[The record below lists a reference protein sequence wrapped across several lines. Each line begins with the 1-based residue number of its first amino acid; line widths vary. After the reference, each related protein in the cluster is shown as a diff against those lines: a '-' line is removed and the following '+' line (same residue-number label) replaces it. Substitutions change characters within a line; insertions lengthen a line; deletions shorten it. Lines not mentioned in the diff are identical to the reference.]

1 MIRIYPYQIQ
11 TGSKGGSPCTPV
23 SFSPIHGIQNLL
35 HPIPSRLPSAICAI
49 QLHGFAILCSIRFGS
64 SCNPVPLNSLHS
76 RNNHFFA
83 VPFMFQA
90 AICFSRQQNP
100 ICVPFPAVRLYI
112 RIGSACI
119 AGCSP
124 PFYNSTKLSC
134 NTAGRNTKPT
144 DDVQLLCTSYAAHTK
159 QGILSKA
166 CQTFCR
172 KQLAERFPV
181 RATPGSCS
189 IRQLAAHTPSGFQ
202 IAPLPANWNIFVL
215 EDDWLC
221 AGGLC
226 IKHLAAAAKQRG
238 YRCILSYNHCLLE
251 PTPCHLLLPQIQTA
265 FLSSNL
271 FAPYPG
277 TAQARYNLHTFYQ
290 KDFRQKEAVHAPF
303 NRSIIRSLFQESA
316 GMLSIAAKIDAV
328 TQPYYQEALL
338 SHAAEQ
344 AAASILQVLSN
355 VL

>member
-1 MIRIYPYQIQ
+1 MHTGFFFSDPWNSESAASNSKPLTVCYLCDTTAWFRHTVLYTIWKQLQPRSTELFAQPEQPFLCSSIYVPSSNLLF
-11 TGSKGGSPCTPV
+11 TAAESDLR
-23 SFSPIHGIQNLL
+23 SFSSCPAL
-35 HPIPSRLPSAICAI
+35 HTHWI
-49 QLHGFAILCSIRFGS
+49 
-64 SCNPVPLNSLHS
+64 SLHS
-76 RNNHFFA
+76 WMQPAILQQHQA
-83 VPFMFQA
+83 VLQYSWKEYQTYRRRATSLQA
-90 AICFSRQQNP
+90 AAQS
-100 ICVPFPAVRLYI
+100 
-112 RIGSACI
+112 
-119 AGCSP
+119 
-124 PFYNSTKLSC
+124 
-134 NTAGRNTKPT
+134 
-144 DDVQLLCTSYAAHTK
+144 LCTSYAAHNK
-159 QGILSKA
+159 QGILSKS

-221 AGGLC
+221 AGELC

-238 YRCILSYNHCLLE
+238 YRCILSYNPCLLE

-277 TAQARYNLHTFYQ
+277 TAQTRYNLHTFYQ

-338 SHAAEQ
+338 PHAAEQ

>member
-1 MIRIYPYQIQ
+1 MHTGFFFSDPWNSESAASNSKPLTVCYLCDTTAWFRHTVLYTIWKQLQPRSTELFAQPEQPFLCSSIYVPSSNLLF
-11 TGSKGGSPCTPV
+11 TAAESDLR
-23 SFSPIHGIQNLL
+23 SFSSCPAL
-35 HPIPSRLPSAICAI
+35 HTHWI
-49 QLHGFAILCSIRFGS
+49 
-64 SCNPVPLNSLHS
+64 SLHS
-76 RNNHFFA
+76 WMQPAILQQHQA
-83 VPFMFQA
+83 VLQYSWKEYQTYRRRATSLQA
-90 AICFSRQQNP
+90 AAQS
-100 ICVPFPAVRLYI
+100 
-112 RIGSACI
+112 
-119 AGCSP
+119 
-124 PFYNSTKLSC
+124 
-134 NTAGRNTKPT
+134 
-144 DDVQLLCTSYAAHTK
+144 LCTSYAAHNK
-159 QGILSKA
+159 QGILSKS

-238 YRCILSYNHCLLE
+238 YHCILSYNSCLLE

-338 SHAAEQ
+338 PHAAEQ